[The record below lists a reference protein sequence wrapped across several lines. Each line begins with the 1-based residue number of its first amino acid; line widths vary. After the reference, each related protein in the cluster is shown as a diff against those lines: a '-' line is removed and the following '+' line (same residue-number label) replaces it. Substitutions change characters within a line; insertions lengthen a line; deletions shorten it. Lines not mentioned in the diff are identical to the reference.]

1 MVEKSP
7 DAYRSISEA
16 ASELDLPAHVLR
28 FWESKFPQLKP
39 VKRAGGRR
47 FYRPGDL
54 ALLRGVKRLLYDDG
68 FTIKGAQKYIRE
80 NGVAAVSGLAEG
92 SAPATVAEPV
102 RLAERYVPVEEKP
115 SAAKAGRGTGDL
127 SAILARLEAAKSRL
141 DEALQQAD

>member
-1 MVEKSP
+1 MVAKSP

-54 ALLRGVKRLLYDDG
+54 ALLRGVKRLLYEDG

-80 NGVAAVSGLAEG
+80 NGVAAVSGLAEADG
-92 SAPATVAEPV
+92 PAAAEPP
-102 RLAERYVPVEEKP
+102 RLAERYVPAPTSRPV
-115 SAAKAGRGTGDL
+115 SAASGRSDL
-127 SAILARLEAAKSRL
+127 APIISRLEAAKRKL
-141 DEALQQAD
+141 DDAISTTG